1 MVNTMAAMLT
11 VIFKKSYDSG
21 VIPED
26 WKAANITSV
35 FKKGKRSDL

>member
-1 MVNTMAAMLT
+1 MANTMAPMLT

-26 WKAANITSV
+26 WKTANITSV
-35 FKKGKRSDL
+35 FKKGKRSDV

>member
-1 MVNTMAAMLT
+1 MANMIAPMLT

-26 WKAANITSV
+26 WKTANITSV
-35 FKKGKRSDL
+35 FKKGKRSDV